1 MPYIKSISIH
11 QTINRSI
18 AYILNPDKTEDLM
31 YATSLNCL
39 TNAADAYLAMR
50 TVYEHFSGYKFNEPI
65 PLKGK
70 GRVKAI
76 HYIQSF
82 DPADNVSP
90 ELAHKISKAFARKTF
105 GEDCQIVIATHCDK
119 SHIHNH
125 YIINTY
131 SLTGENFNANKKTL
145 DRIKEYS
152 DRVCL
157 AFGVQ
162 PYDKSKGKG
171 RTVAYNEWEHK
182 KRGASWK
189 EKIRIAIDSLL
200 GSVKNL
206 DDLIYE
212 LEKQGFVIKRGKYIS
227 VRAEGQ
233 QRFVRLK
240 TLGDFYSEDILCER
254 IQIALEENRQSD
266 GNKINSL
273 NKIFYECIY
282 QVSELVNKNE
292 KLPRKYFKNQPY
304 ILQNDFD
311 LYTLSAQLA
320 VINRDNIHSLGELES
335 KIKKLT
341 AEYENARQEVNKLS
355 ENLSQFESVEKQ
367 VGAYFDLLE
376 KSELSEAEQLQ
387 LKMCGSLAE
396 RCNIHSHDGLQRV
409 EKLRKDTSEKVDRLA
424 EQISNCKKLYD
435 TYVGIADTYKIISD
449 GDYISNLIAEK
460 KREDERKKSI
470 AHKKFKI

>member
-11 QTINRSI
+11 QTVNRSI

-65 PLKGK
+65 PIKGK

-90 ELAHKISKAFARKTF
+90 ELAHKIAKAFARKTF
-105 GEDCQIVIATHCDK
+105 GDDCQIVIATHCDK

-131 SLTGENFNANKKTL
+131 SLTGEKFNANKKTL

-171 RTVAYNEWEHK
+171 RTIAYNEWENK
-182 KRGASWK
+182 KHGTSWK
-189 EKIRIAIDSLL
+189 EKIRIAIDRLL
-200 GSVKNL
+200 GNVKNL
-206 DDLIYE
+206 DDLTCE
-212 LEKQGFVIKRGKYIS
+212 LEMLGFTVKRGKYIS

-240 TLGDFYSEDILCER
+240 TLGDYYSEDILCER
-254 IQIALEENRQSD
+254 IQIALEE
-266 GNKINSL
+266 KANSSKSRVNDF
-273 NKIFYECIY
+273 NKIFYERIY
-282 QVSELVNKNE
+282 QVSELVKKNE

-304 ILQNDFD
+304 LLQNDFD
-311 LYTLSAQLA
+311 VYTLSAQLA
-320 VINRDNIHSLGELES
+320 VINRDNISSIGELES
-335 KIKKLT
+335 KIEKLT
-341 AEYENARQEVNKLS
+341 DEYESARQEVNKLS
-355 ENLSQFESVEKQ
+355 KTLSQFEAVEKQ
-367 VGAYFDLLE
+367 VNRYFDLLE
-376 KSELSEAEQLQ
+376 KVELSSAEQLQ
-387 LKMCGSLAE
+387 FQMCKNVTE
-396 RCNIHSHDGLQRV
+396 RCNITNRDELQRV
-409 EKLRKDTSEKVDRLA
+409 EKLRKNTSEKVDRLN
-424 EQISNCKKLYD
+424 EQMKKCKQMYD
-435 TYVGIADTYKIISD
+435 TYSSIADTYKKISE
-449 GDYISNLIAEK
+449 GDYISNLIVEK
-460 KREDERKKSI
+460 KREDERTQFMQKKKSR
-470 AHKKFKI
+470 

>member
-1 MPYIKSISIH
+1 MPYVKSISIH
-11 QTINRSI
+11 QTVNRSI

-65 PLKGK
+65 PLKEK

-90 ELAHKISKAFARKTF
+90 ELAHKIAKAFALKTF

-131 SLTGENFNANKKTL
+131 SLTGEKFNANKKSL

-157 AFGVQ
+157 ALGVK

-171 RTVAYNEWEHK
+171 RTMAYNEWENK
-182 KRGASWK
+182 KRGTSWK

-200 GSVKNL
+200 GTVKNL
-206 DDLIYE
+206 DELIGE
-212 LEKQGFVIKRGKYIS
+212 LEGQGFTVKRGKYIS
-227 VRAEGQ
+227 VKTPEQ
-233 QRFVRLK
+233 KRFVRLK
-240 TLGDFYSEDILCER
+240 TLGDCYSEDILCER
-254 IQIALEENRQSD
+254 IQIALDEDRQPD

-273 NKIFYECIY
+273 NKIFYERIY
-282 QVSELVNKNE
+282 QVSELVKSNA

-311 LYTLSAQLA
+311 VYTLSAQLA
-320 VINRDNIHSLGELES
+320 VINRDNICSIGELES
-335 KIKKLT
+335 KIEKLT
-341 AEYENARQEVNKLS
+341 DEYESARHEVNKQY
-355 ENLSQFESVEKQ
+355 EKLSQFEAVEKQ
-367 VGAYFDLLE
+367 VNRYFDLLE

-387 LKMCGSLAE
+387 FQMCKTVAE
-396 RCNIHSHDGLQRV
+396 RYNITNRDGLQRV
-409 EKLRKDTSEKVDRLA
+409 EKLRKDNSEKVERLT
-424 EQISNCKKLYD
+424 EQMNTCKKLYD
-435 TYVGIADTYKIISD
+435 VYADIAKTYKKISE

-460 KREDERKKSI
+460 KREDEQKKNVTHKKSR
-470 AHKKFKI
+470 

>member
-1 MPYIKSISIH
+1 MPYVKSISIH
-11 QTINRSI
+11 KTVNRSI

-50 TVYEHFSGYKFNEPI
+50 TVYEHFSGYKFNEPV

-90 ELAHKISKAFARKTF
+90 ELAHKIAKAFALKTF

-125 YIINTY
+125 YIMNTY
-131 SLTGENFNANKKTL
+131 SLTGEKFNANKKTL

-171 RTVAYNEWEHK
+171 RTMKYNEWENRK
-182 KRGASWK
+182 KGTSWK
-189 EKIRIAIDSLL
+189 EKIRVAIDSLL
-200 GSVKNL
+200 GTVKNL
-206 DDLIYE
+206 DDLTCE
-212 LEKQGFVIKRGKYIS
+212 LEEQGFTVKRGKYIS
-227 VRAEGQ
+227 IKAPEQ
-233 QRFVRLK
+233 KRFVRLK

-254 IQIALEENRQSD
+254 IQIALDEKANSPKSKVNNFNR
-266 GNKINSL
+266 
-273 NKIFYECIY
+273 IFYERIY
-282 QVSELVNKNE
+282 QVSELVKRNE

-304 ILQNDFD
+304 ILHNDFD
-311 LYTLSAQLA
+311 VYTLSAQLA
-320 VINRDNIHSLGELES
+320 IINRDNIRSIGELES
-335 KIKKLT
+335 KIEKLT
-341 AEYENARQEVNKLS
+341 AEYESARQEVNNLS
-355 ENLSQFESVEKQ
+355 ETLSRFEAVEKQ
-367 VGAYFDLLE
+367 VNRYFDLLE
-376 KSELSEAEQLQ
+376 KSELSETEQLQ
-387 LKMCGSLAE
+387 FQMCKTVTE
-396 RCNIHSHDGLQRV
+396 RCNIHERDGLQRV
-409 EKLRKDTSEKVDRLA
+409 EKLRRDTSEKVEHLT
-424 EQISNCKKLYD
+424 EQMNNCKKLYD
-435 TYVGIADTYKIISD
+435 VYANISDTYKKISK

-460 KREDERKKSI
+460 KREDEQKKNATRKKLR
-470 AHKKFKI
+470 

>member
-1 MPYIKSISIH
+1 MPYVKSISIH
-11 QTINRSI
+11 QTVNRSI

-82 DPADNVSP
+82 DPTDNVSP
-90 ELAHKISKAFARKTF
+90 ELAHKIAKAFALKTF
-105 GEDCQIVIATHCDK
+105 GEDCQILIATHCDK

-131 SLTGENFNANKKTL
+131 SLTGEKFNANKKTL

-200 GSVKNL
+200 GTVKNL

-212 LEKQGFVIKRGKYIS
+212 LEEQGFTVKRGKYIS

-254 IQIALEENRQSD
+254 IQIALDE
-266 GNKINSL
+266 KANSSKSNVNDF
-273 NKIFYECIY
+273 NKIFYERIY
-282 QVSELVNKNE
+282 QVSELVKKNE

-311 LYTLSAQLA
+311 VYTLSAQLA

-335 KIKKLT
+335 KIEKLT
-341 AEYENARQEVNKLS
+341 AEYESARQEINKLP
-355 ENLSQFESVEKQ
+355 EKLSQFESVKKQ

-387 LKMCGSLAE
+387 LKMYSSLAE
-396 RCNIHSHDGLQRV
+396 RCNITNRDGLQRV
-409 EKLRKDTSEKVDRLA
+409 ENLRKDTSEKVERLT
-424 EQISNCKKLYD
+424 EQMNNCKKLYN
-435 TYVGIADTYKIISD
+435 TYVGIADTYKKISE

-460 KREDERKKSI
+460 KREDEQKKNVT
-470 AHKKFKI
+470 HKKLR

>member
-11 QTINRSI
+11 QTVNRSI

-82 DPADNVSP
+82 DPQDNISP
-90 ELAHKISKAFARKTF
+90 ELAHKIAKAFARKTF
-105 GEDCQIVIATHCDK
+105 GDDCQIVIATHCDK

-131 SLTGENFNANKKTL
+131 SLTGEKFNANKKTL

-171 RTVAYNEWEHK
+171 KTVAYNEWENK

-189 EKIRIAIDSLL
+189 EKIRNEIDSLIC
-200 GSVKNL
+200 SVNSFE
-206 DDLIYE
+206 DLLNA
-212 LEKQGFVIKRGKYIS
+212 LEARGYTIKRGKYIS
-227 VRAEGQ
+227 VKAPEQ
-233 QRFVRLK
+233 QRSVRLK
-240 TLGDFYSEDILCER
+240 TLGDDYSEENLSSRILWKDVG
-254 IQIALEENRQSD
+254 ANAA
-266 GNKINSL
+266 K
-273 NKIFYECIY
+273 
-282 QVSELVNKNE
+282 SELQSCFDSAIKNNLDVY
-292 KLPRKYFKNQPY
+292 K
-304 ILQNDFD
+304 
-311 LYTLSAQLA
+311 LSAQLA
-320 VINRDNIHSLGELES
+320 IINRDNIHSIGELND
-335 KIKKLT
+335 IIPKLKN
-341 AEYENARQEVNKLS
+341 EYENARREINKLS
-355 ENLSQFESVEKQ
+355 KKLSQFEAIEKQ
-367 VGAYFDLLE
+367 VGGYFDLLN
-376 KSELSEAEQLQ
+376 KSELSEVEKLQ
-387 LKMCGSLAE
+387 LKMYGSLAE
-396 RCNIHSHDGLQRV
+396 RCNIHNRDELQRI
-409 EKLRKDTSEKVDRLA
+409 ENLRKDTFQKVERLSEQMKK
-424 EQISNCKKLYD
+424 CKRLYD
-435 TYVGIADTYKIISD
+435 TYVGIAYTYKKISE
-449 GDYISNLIAEK
+449 GDYISNLIKEK
-460 KREDERKKSI
+460 KKQDENKPMTAAKKRSR
-470 AHKKFKI
+470 

>member
-1 MPYIKSISIH
+1 
-11 QTINRSI
+11 
-18 AYILNPDKTEDLM
+18 M
-31 YATSLNCL
+31 YAASLNCL

-90 ELAHKISKAFARKTF
+90 ELAHKIAKAFVRKTF

-131 SLTGENFNANKKTL
+131 SLTGEKFNANKKSL

-157 AFGVQ
+157 AFGIQ
-162 PYDKSKGKG
+162 PYDKFKGKG
-171 RTVAYNEWEHK
+171 KTMKYNEWEN
-182 KRGASWK
+182 KRRGTSWK
-189 EKIRIAIDSLL
+189 EKIRIAIDNLL
-200 GSVKNL
+200 GTVKNL
-206 DDLIYE
+206 DELIFE
-212 LEKQGFVIKRGKYIS
+212 LEQQGFNVKQGKYIS

-240 TLGDFYSEDILCER
+240 SLGDCYSEDILCER
-254 IQIALEENRQSD
+254 IQIALEENKKSN

-273 NKIFYECIY
+273 NKIFYERIY
-282 QVSELVNKNE
+282 QVSELVNRNE

-311 LYTLSAQLA
+311 VYTLSAQLA
-320 VINRDNIHSLGELES
+320 VINRDNIHSLGELKS
-335 KIKKLT
+335 KIEKLT
-341 AEYENARQEVNKLS
+341 AEYESARQKVNKLS
-355 ENLSQFESVEKQ
+355 EKLSQLVAVEKQ
-367 VGAYFDLLE
+367 VGAYFNLLE

-387 LKMCGSLAE
+387 LKMYGSLAE
-396 RCNIHSHDGLQRV
+396 RYNIHSRDGLQRV
-409 EKLRKDTSEKVDRLA
+409 EKLRKDTSEKVDRLT
-424 EQISNCKKLYD
+424 E
-435 TYVGIADTYKIISD
+435 ADEW
-449 GDYISNLIAEK
+449 LQEAV
-460 KREDERKKSI
+460 
-470 AHKKFKI
+470 